1 MYEEVKAMKSV
12 CGPDVHMKAILA
24 VGELASMN
32 NVYKAS
38 LVCMMAGADFIK
50 TSTGKE
56 AVNAILPVGVVMCR
70 YALRKYDICT
80 LFSIWK
86 KNGKKYFCD
95 LLSLIVKNKTSKWF
109 LAINK

>member
-70 YALRKYDICT
+70 YAMRTIYGTKYLLT
-80 LFSIWK
+80 LFS
-86 KNGKKYFCD
+86 N
-95 LLSLIVKNKTSKWF
+95 
-109 LAINK
+109 